1 MNRVLAVAV
10 VVLAGATFAGC
21 SKASHSDVTISSPD
35 VSPSAIFGEAGDTHH
50 GRTIFGNNC
59 SMCHGSTGEEG
70 GVGPSLRGESRR
82 KSPGATVAWIENPDP
97 PMPKL
102 YPAPLSRQD
111 VSDVAAYVQTL

>member
-1 MNRVLAVAV
+1 MKRVLAAIV

-21 SKASHSDVTISSPD
+21 AKASRSDVAISSPSSSVPAPVD
-35 VSPSAIFGEAGDTHH
+35 DAGDTHR

-70 GVGPSLRGESRR
+70 GVGPSLRGESSR